1 MTRVLVVDDEPQ
13 ILRAMRVNLTA
24 REFEVAV
31 AATGRAALK
40 HASVWHPDLIV
51 LELGLPDLDG
61 LDVIHGL
68 RGWTN
73 IPILVLSGRVGS
85 RDKIEA
91 LDAGAD
97 DYVTKPFD
105 IEELIARIRAI
116 TRRVAGGRG
125 SEPAWVQVGDHI
137 VDLAARTVSD
147 DVHLTPTEWHLLEL
161 LVRNPGK
168 LVTQRRILTEVW
180 GEKYLTQ
187 THYVRQYMA
196 QLRRKLERD
205 PARPVHLVTEP
216 GMGCR
221 FTPRHGDPSRDAP
234 VLEPSGGARGH
245 TDRPP
250 IRLPAHARRQEAV
263 HRQVPPRATAAGP
276 RVEVQSTARP
286 LRVLPVPH
294 ELIPNRR

>member
-1 MTRVLVVDDEPQ
+1 MTKVLVVDDEPQ
-13 ILRAMRVNLTA
+13 ILRAMWVNLTA
-24 REFEVAV
+24 RQYEVAL

-40 HASVWHPDLIV
+40 HASVWHPDVIV

-68 RGWTN
+68 RGWTT

-105 IEELIARIRAI
+105 IEELLARIRAI
-116 TRRVAGGRG
+116 TRRVADGRG
-125 SEPAWVQVGDHI
+125 SEPARVQIGDHV

-147 DVHLTPTEWHLLEL
+147 GVRLTPTEWHLLEL
-161 LVRNPGK
+161 LVRNPGR

-221 FTPRHGDPSRDAP
+221 FAPWQGDPTRAAP
-234 VLEPSGGARGH
+234 VVEPSGGARGRM
-245 TDRPP
+245 DRPP
-250 IRLPAHARRQEAV
+250 VRLPTPDRRREAV
-263 HRQVPPRATAAGP
+263 HPQVPPRVTAAGP
-276 RVEVQSTARP
+276 GSKC
-286 LRVLPVPH
+286 
-294 ELIPNRR
+294 NRLLDHFGFYPSPTS